1 MSIAIAIRFFG
12 GNKIHCAGLFV
23 AMTLGS
29 PCLAQSSNGSTAVA
43 FNAGAGCNFAASAV
57 SWNIVTPAV
66 SGAHVDVAI
75 TKKLDRCS
83 VYLHDLLISGKRV
96 PSVVIKVF
104 NGTHAEV
111 LQITLTDAIIASQS
125 PTGSPQEPAENIALR
140 YLKIDIL
147 NPASGGMVGFSGLF

>member
-1 MSIAIAIRFFG
+1 MSIEMAIRFFG
-12 GNKIHCAGLFV
+12 GNKISGAVLFV
-23 AMTLGS
+23 AMTLAR

-75 TKKLDRCS
+75 IKKLDRCS

-125 PTGSPQEPAENIALR
+125 PIRSPQEPAENIALR

-147 NPASGGMVGFSGLF
+147 NPASGGMVGLSGLF